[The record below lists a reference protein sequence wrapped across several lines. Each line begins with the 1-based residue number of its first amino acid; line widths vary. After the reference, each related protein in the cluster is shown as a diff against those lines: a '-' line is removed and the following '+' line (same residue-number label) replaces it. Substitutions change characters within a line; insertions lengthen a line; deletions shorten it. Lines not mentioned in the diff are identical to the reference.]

1 MALNLNLKG
10 EEASIPTTLTG
21 LNQKE
26 IVAYA
31 VPTHACTTLEMATPV
46 IPGVPTHATT
56 LEVVNLRVDEMSTH
70 ATAQGVVNLKVE
82 EILRHATAQEVVNL
96 KVGEMRGHATA
107 LEVVNLKVGEMPTH
121 ATTLE
126 VVPPMSLKLKGPA
139 LATTLECPDSNAAV
153 CPTTTNS
160 VKPSRTKPTTNTG

>member
-1 MALNLNLKG
+1 MAPNLNLKG

-46 IPGVPTHATT
+46 TPGVPTHATT
-56 LEVVNLRVDEMSTH
+56 LEVVNLKVDEMSTH

-82 EILRHATAQEVVNL
+82 EILR
-96 KVGEMRGHATA
+96 HATA